1 MPGRVSQESV
11 GAREKTIE
19 RCARAR
25 HRAAAPRAVVGLV
38 PRDGP
43 GPSVAACPGREFAY
57 RGSISTTSPG
67 SRAVMLCRAPGD
79 VRTLQDSGFQRRRL
93 RIRVGATMGAVR
105 AAPAGAGW
113 LPVLRRK

>member
-1 MPGRVSQESV
+1 
-11 GAREKTIE
+11 
-19 RCARAR
+19 
-25 HRAAAPRAVVGLV
+25 
-38 PRDGP
+38 
-43 GPSVAACPGREFAY
+43 
-57 RGSISTTSPG
+57 
-67 SRAVMLCRAPGD
+67 MLCRAPGD